1 MKLKDFL
8 CLITDEE
15 SCIELEI
22 DDPTQDEYQYIKFWY
37 SDFLYDCLENLKLY
51 KNYEVKGISF
61 QPVNNNID
69 IQIQI

>member
-15 SCIELEI
+15 SHIELEI
-22 DDPTQDEYQYIKFWY
+22 DDPTQDEYQYIQFWY
-37 SDFLYDCLENLKLY
+37 SDFLYDCVENLRLY